1 MKIFELPNKLGALIK
16 VTTDV
21 QDEIQNLTMEN
32 RKMLSLSMANIISQN
47 SNFPRISR
55 ATVDS
60 IRHRLGFNYFL
71 PIHTFLT
78 TDSENK
84 IGQFHIDT

>member
-16 VTTDV
+16 VITDI
-21 QDEIQNLTMEN
+21 QDEIQNLKMEN
-32 RKMLSLSMANIISQN
+32 RKMVNIDNIISQN

-78 TDSENK
+78 TDSEKK
-84 IGQFHIDT
+84 IGQFHIDS